1 MLTPLIEGHPAQQYV
16 ADCPDNGRTLIIVGD
31 HPDKLLDT
39 ASATH
44 AWALDCDYMAINAAG
59 EGHERFDYCAT
70 MHSYNIGLP
79 EFPESTIH
87 PSTHVVGLRCGCES
101 KRVDQTIAAEPV
113 GGTSALF
120 AVIAG
125 LVLGYKQLYL
135 CGVRLE
141 PGSIYY
147 DEHVVQNW
155 KRWKPVLSP
164 ALTVI
169 APAGC
174 WLKELYH
181 ERT

>member
-1 MLTPLIEGHPAQQYV
+1 MKELVPLIEGCDAKRYLSSV
-16 ADCPDNGRTLIIVGD
+16 PDNGRTLIIVGD
-31 HPDKLLDT
+31 HPDKWHD
-39 ASATH
+39 A
-44 AWALDCDYMAINAAG
+44 AWAKGIVGEHDNMAINAAADG
-59 EGHERFDYCAT
+59 AAMDYCAIL
-70 MHSYNIGLP
+70 HSYNIGLP

-87 PSTHVVGLRCGCES
+87 PSTHVVGLRCGRES

-125 LVLGYKQLYL
+125 LVLGYKRLYL